1 MNQEKS
7 HEDVH
12 VKRIDFFERTTNPV
26 GQFFRYL
33 IAGGIGAAV
42 ELVLFALLA
51 WKVFPAL
58 REDEWAVR
66 LFDLTVAPIDP
77 AQRALNFAACMTITF
92 FVSNWV
98 GYALNA
104 RWVFIPGRHSRKRE
118 ILLFFGIALLSYLSG
133 TLLGSSLIALFET
146 TGTTA
151 YVAMTAVS
159 VLINYSFRKF
169 LIFKG

>member
-1 MNQEKS
+1 MNHAEN
-7 HEDVH
+7 HRDADM
-12 VKRIDFFERTTNPV
+12 KRIVFFERTTNPF
-26 GQFFRYL
+26 GQFLRYL
-33 IAGGIGAAV
+33 IAGGISAAI
-42 ELVLFALLA
+42 ELVLFALLS
-51 WKVFPAL
+51 WRIFPAL

-66 LFDLTVAPIDP
+66 LFDLTISPVDP

-92 FVSNWV
+92 VVVNWM
-98 GYALNA
+98 GYVLNA
-104 RWVFIPGRHSRKRE
+104 RWVFIPGRHSRKKE
-118 ILLFFGIALLSYLSG
+118 ILLFYSIALLSYLAG

-151 YVAMTAVS
+151 YVAMTAAS

>member
-1 MNQEKS
+1 M
-7 HEDVH
+7 
-12 VKRIDFFERTTNPV
+12 KRIGFFKRTTNPF

-42 ELVLFALLA
+42 ELFLFALLA

-77 AQRALNFAACMTITF
+77 AQRALNFAACMTVTF
-92 FVSNWV
+92 VVSTWV
-98 GYALNA
+98 VYALNA
-104 RWVFIPGRHSRKRE
+104 RWVFIPGRHSPKKE
-118 ILLFFGIALLSYLSG
+118 ILLFYGIALLSYLAG
-133 TLLGSSLIALFET
+133 TLLGTSLIALFET

>member
-1 MNQEKS
+1 MNQGES
-7 HEDVH
+7 HEDVPM
-12 VKRIDFFERTTNPV
+12 KRICFFERTTNPF

-33 IAGGIGAAV
+33 IAGGIGAAIEV
-42 ELVLFALLA
+42 GLFALLA

-66 LFDLTVAPIDP
+66 FFDLTVAPIAP
-77 AQRALNFAACMTITF
+77 AHRALNFAACMTITF
-92 FVSNWV
+92 IVSNWV
-98 GYALNA
+98 GYMLNA
-104 RWVFIPGRHSRKRE
+104 SWVFIPGRHSRKKE
-118 ILLFFGIALLSYLSG
+118 IQLFFGIALVSYLAG
-133 TLLGSSLIALFET
+133 TLLGSSLIALFRT

-151 YVAMTAVS
+151 YVAMAAVS